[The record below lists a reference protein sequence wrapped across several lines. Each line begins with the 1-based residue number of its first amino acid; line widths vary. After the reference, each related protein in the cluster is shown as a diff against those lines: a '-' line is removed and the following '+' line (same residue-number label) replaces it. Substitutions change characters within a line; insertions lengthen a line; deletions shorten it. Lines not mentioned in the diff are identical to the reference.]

1 MSFVAY
7 TNTKQYQD
15 GIQRAAEIIQSA
27 DNFFVL
33 GLRHCAE
40 FSKYIA
46 RTFSHI
52 AMGLWIIFIL
62 HRIFLKEKLQLS

>member
-15 GIQRAAEIIQSA
+15 GIQEAAEIIQSA

-33 GLRHCAE
+33 GLRHWAA
-40 FSKYIA
+40 F
-46 RTFSHI
+46 
-52 AMGLWIIFIL
+52 
-62 HRIFLKEKLQLS
+62 